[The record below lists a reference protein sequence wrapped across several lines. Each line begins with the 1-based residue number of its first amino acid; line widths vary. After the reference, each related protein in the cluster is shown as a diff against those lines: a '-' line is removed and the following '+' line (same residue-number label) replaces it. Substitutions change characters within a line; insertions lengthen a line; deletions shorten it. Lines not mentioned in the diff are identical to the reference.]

1 MLMKRRQVRAVMRKI
16 YGLLLALALTIA
28 LAGCANVGVEGPPL
42 DHEEVVAALKGRSFR
57 QFVPFIDASPRK
69 AVILD
74 FHEGIQLWAQYSKDS
89 RAVNEWEIV
98 ADDYRVEGERGGS
111 EVDIY
116 FNGPGSSQQFPT
128 KCEDCIPTSG
138 LSISIRNIFDGE
150 KISFKLND
158 PENNLPAPFPVFESW
173 TKFREDEIFD

>member
-57 QFVPFIDASPRK
+57 QFVPSIDASPRK

-111 EVDIY
+111 EVDY
-116 FNGPGSSQQFPT
+116 LLQRPGVVAA
-128 KCEDCIPTSG
+128 IPHQVRG
-138 LSISIRNIFDGE
+138 LH
-150 KISFKLND
+150 
-158 PENNLPAPFPVFESW
+158 PNLW
-173 TKFREDEIFD
+173 LIHLHQKHLRRREDFLQAERS